1 MKEFTNRQMAA
12 AFRRIGFRKSNLQL
26 ARNGFSYEHPD
37 GKALFTFGKGEGMNV
52 TCSAPGEDRLWSF
65 PLGITEEKFLEFQ
78 DADIPFP
85 WCLKDQRVGQHIT
98 NREVLLCVAR
108 AYGSMCE
115 RRAEQNIKP
124 QAAEPDPDSI
134 MGIMNNIKSLSDE
147 IKGGA

>member
-1 MKEFTNRQMAA
+1 MKEFTNRQMAQ
-12 AFRRIGFRKSNLQL
+12 AFRRMGFKKSNLQL

-37 GKALFTFGKGEGMNV
+37 GKALFSFGKGEGMNV

-78 DADIPFP
+78 DAGIPFP

-115 RRAEQNIKP
+115 RRAEQNI
-124 QAAEPDPDSI
+124 DPDSI

-147 IKGGA
+147 IKGGE